1 MPKGK
6 SYSITT
12 KVNLQLPELKVVN
25 YYSEKKKKII
35 RRDSL
40 LALLQFFQAFTS
52 DKLLEM
58 INAIMF

>member
-25 YYSEKKKKII
+25 YYSEKKKII

>member
-25 YYSEKKKKII
+25 YYSEKKK
-35 RRDSL
+35 
-40 LALLQFFQAFTS
+40 
-52 DKLLEM
+52 
-58 INAIMF
+58 NH